1 MTKKQMVEQ
10 IQVAEAKAWK
20 VLQEA
25 KQLWG
30 DDDAFTQKR
39 RAEWSMLYELR
50 EALGIP
56 NLTVRELEA
65 RNLLAV

>member
-1 MTKKQMVEQ
+1 MTKKQLVEQ
-10 IQVAEAKAWK
+10 IQVAEAKAWQ
-20 VLQEA
+20 VLQDA

-39 RAEWSMLYELR
+39 RAEWSTLYELR

-56 NLTVRELEA
+56 NLTVRELVS

>member
-10 IQVAEAKAWK
+10 IQVAEARAWQ
-20 VLQEA
+20 VLQDA
-25 KQLWG
+25 KKFWG

-56 NLTVRELEA
+56 NLTVRELET

>member
-10 IQVAEAKAWK
+10 IQVAEARAWQ
-20 VLQEA
+20 VLQDA

-56 NLTVRELEA
+56 NLTARELEA

>member
-1 MTKKQMVEQ
+1 MTKKQLVEQ
-10 IQVAEAKAWK
+10 IQVAEAKAWQ
-20 VLQEA
+20 VLQDA

-39 RAEWSMLYELR
+39 RAEWSTLYELR

-56 NLTVRELEA
+56 NLTARELEA

>member
-1 MTKKQMVEQ
+1 MTKKQLVEQ
-10 IQVAEAKAWK
+10 IQVAEAKAWQ
-20 VLQEA
+20 VLQDA

-39 RAEWSMLYELR
+39 RAEWSTLYELR

-56 NLTVRELEA
+56 NLTVRELVA

>member
-20 VLQEA
+20 ELQEA

-30 DDDAFTQKR
+30 MDDPLTTKI
-39 RAEWSMLYELR
+39 RAQWSSVYELR

-56 NLTVRELEA
+56 SLPVAELVT
-65 RNLLAV
+65 RNLIAV

>member
-1 MTKKQMVEQ
+1 MTKKQLVEQ
-10 IQVAEAKAWK
+10 IQVAEAKAWQ
-20 VLQEA
+20 VLQDA
-25 KQLWG
+25 KKLWG

-39 RAEWSMLYELR
+39 RAEWSTLYELR

-56 NLTVRELEA
+56 NLTVRELVS